1 MKRFV
6 SPYFRFRLL
15 VSGANSR
22 RFFSRV
28 FRSHLLVIG
37 ALRDDSVREK
47 WDRREENRQSLFS
60 PNGMTVLL
68 PSRHLGNLLA
78 RIPVF
83 PPQKELDRIRLLFCN
98 PYRNVCLLS

>member
-60 PNGMTVLL
+60 PLIEKPEEEQRDDVLESDFDTVTQYE
-68 PSRHLGNLLA
+68 S
-78 RIPVF
+78 V
-83 PPQKELDRIRLLFCN
+83 
-98 PYRNVCLLS
+98 